1 MKVGITGVSGFIGS
15 RVAARCGARGLEVV
29 GFSRNPGADARRF
42 ELTSAPDISGLDA
55 IVNLAGEPILG
66 LWTKGKKRRI
76 HESRVLGTTAPRGG
90 CRQGARPPGV
100 LVNASAIG
108 FYGDTGENVVDEFS
122 APGERIFSLTYA
134 PRVGGW
140 RRHAPHLAASRVVF
154 VRIGFVLG
162 KGGALKLLRPLF
174 KLGLGGKLGSG
185 RQWMSGVHVEDVA
198 GMIVWALENERL
210 HGAVN
215 AVMPEPFRNADF
227 TRELARSVTR
237 PAIFPAPAFA
247 LRLAF
252 GELAGSMLASTR
264 VMPTCGACNAGY
276 AYQFATLPSAAR
288 GGHQLTRSSNPTGGA
303 PSFSQRPIGRFAG
316 TLGTLLVRA
325 GPDG

>member
-15 RVAARCGARGLEVV
+15 RVAARCGARGLQVI
-29 GFSRNPGADARRF
+29 GFSRNPGSRSRRF
-42 ELTSAPDISGLDA
+42 DLSSVPDIGGLDA
-55 IVNLAGEPILG
+55 IINLAGEPILG
-66 LWTKGKKRRI
+66 VWTKEKKRRI
-76 HESRVLGTTAPRGG
+76 HESRVLGTRRLVEAI
-90 CRQGARPPGV
+90 AKADRPPGV

-122 APGERIFSLTYA
+122 AAGSGF
-134 PRVGGW
+134 
-140 RRHAPHLAASRVVF
+140 LADVCRAWEAEAAGATSCGVRVVF

-210 HGAVN
+210 RGAVN
-215 AVMPEPFRNADF
+215 AVMPEPFRNVDF
-227 TRELARSVTR
+227 TRELARGLRR
-237 PAIFPAPAFA
+237 PAIFPAPALA

-252 GELAGSMLASTR
+252 GELADAMLASTR
-264 VMPTCGACNAGY
+264 VMPRVARAEGY
-276 AYQFATLPSAAR
+276 AYQFATLPSAVADV
-288 GGHQLTRSSNPTGGA
+288 TN
-303 PSFSQRPIGRFAG
+303 
-316 TLGTLLVRA
+316 
-325 GPDG
+325 

>member
-1 MKVGITGVSGFIGS
+1 MNVGITGVSGFIGS
-15 RVAARCGARGLEVV
+15 RVAARCGARGLQVI
-29 GFSRNPGADARRF
+29 GFSRNPGSRSRRF
-42 ELTSAPDISGLDA
+42 DLSSVPDISGLDA
-55 IVNLAGEPILG
+55 IINLAGEPILG
-66 LWTKGKKRRI
+66 VWTKEKKRRI
-76 HESRVLGTTAPRGG
+76 HESRVLGTRRLVEAIVK
-90 CRQGARPPGV
+90 ADRPPGV

-122 APGERIFSLTYA
+122 AAGSGF
-134 PRVGGW
+134 
-140 RRHAPHLAASRVVF
+140 LADVCRAWEAEAAGATSCGVRVVF

-210 HGAVN
+210 QGAVN
-215 AVMPEPFRNADF
+215 AVMPEPFRNVDF
-227 TRELARSVTR
+227 TRELARGVRR

-264 VMPTCGACNAGY
+264 VMPRVARAEGY
-276 AYQFATLPSAAR
+276 AYQFATLPSAVAEV
-288 GGHQLTRSSNPTGGA
+288 TN
-303 PSFSQRPIGRFAG
+303 
-316 TLGTLLVRA
+316 
-325 GPDG
+325 